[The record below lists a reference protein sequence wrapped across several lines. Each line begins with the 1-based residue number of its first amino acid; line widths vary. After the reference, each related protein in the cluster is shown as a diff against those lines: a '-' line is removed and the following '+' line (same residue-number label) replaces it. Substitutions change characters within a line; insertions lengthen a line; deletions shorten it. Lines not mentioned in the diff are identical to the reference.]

1 MKKILSIVF
10 IISVIGLLLTT
21 SCKHKDN
28 TQYKL
33 AQIDSLTLIL
43 DKTELMLTELNDDS
57 IKAMMNDTH
66 LMHDVLLSVSKTKLK
81 TLEISD
87 NNQLDSIDKQ
97 FKEYIEIHTKNLEEF
112 KYSRKQ
118 LTDLKYDLEQHNV
131 NEKKFD
137 EYYQTENTSVNNL
150 FNIVSSSLDKVKQNI
165 EKYKLMNPTIKKL
178 MFENKFK
185 INKENTVK

>member
-10 IISVIGLLLTT
+10 TISVIVLLLTT
-21 SCKHKDN
+21 SCKHKDT

-66 LMHDVLLSVSKTKLK
+66 LMHDVLSSVGKAKLK
-81 TLEISD
+81 ALELSD

-97 FKEYIEIHTKNLEEF
+97 FKEYVEIHSKTLEEF

-118 LTDLKYDLEQHNV
+118 LTDLKYDLEQHIV

-165 EKYKLMNPTIKKL
+165 EKYKLINPEIKKI

-185 INKENTVK
+185 INKENSVK